1 MSEVGLDSRGGS
13 QRAAAGFLPDVA
25 VVGRPG
31 RPGSLTAEGVEDGEG
46 VIVMG
51 RPDSLL
57 TLLDGVVLV
66 CWVRGILPV
75 LNTEKHN
82 HVKRQL

>member
-25 VVGRPG
+25 VLGRPG
-31 RPGSLTAEGVEDGEG
+31 RPGSLTAGEEEEG

-82 HVKRQL
+82 HGILSFCV

>member
-25 VVGRPG
+25 VLG
-31 RPGSLTAEGVEDGEG
+31 RPGSLTAGEEEEG

-82 HVKRQL
+82 HGILSFCV